1 MTHFS
6 PAHLIVAPAG
16 LVGRVLCW
24 MAMRR
29 NLAVISQMDDHMLA
43 DIGWHRV
50 PQAQRQALA
59 MKARRGPSRPTA
71 SIACTTM
78 SSSDLPA
85 SSAC

>member
-50 PQAQRQALA
+50 PQAQ
-59 MKARRGPSRPTA
+59 
-71 SIACTTM
+71 
-78 SSSDLPA
+78 LPA
-85 SSAC
+85 GRIC